1 MLVGP
6 MQISLSGVML
16 WASMFQLG
24 VLWFVTALL
33 DVSYLVAEI
42 FLKYESM
49 FL

>member
-6 MQISLSGVML
+6 MQISLCGLML

-24 VLWFVTALL
+24 VLLFVTALL

-42 FLKYESM
+42 LLEY
-49 FL
+49 

>member
-24 VLWFVTALL
+24 VLWFVIALL